1 MPRELRP
8 ELEAILATGH
18 VERSPTVDIVLTS
31 GEDIHVSTA
40 ERSLNNYGVVEDY
53 AAYIDSMEMTEYGLD
68 QAIDQAS
75 FALSNVDRIIGQ
87 TVTNAENLLAGALA
101 TIGFLFLN
109 PGVTLESGQHYW
121 DPRLPTEISVG
132 EVSKPT
138 VSMKAISEI
147 DTAIIS
153 GRKISEEFPYRSYAI
168 NPGGISPVNR
178 PIDVPGGGTIV
189 TIPDG
194 GLIFTP
200 GGGRGR
206 WGDIGV
212 RPEETSV

>member
-53 AAYIDSMEMTEYGLD
+53 AAY
-68 QAIDQAS
+68 
-75 FALSNVDRIIGQ
+75 IIGQ